1 MKKTILILSIMALIF
16 TSCKRDEILNEGDKW
31 YNGHAAVDLGLPSGL
46 YWATCN
52 IGASVPEER
61 GSYYRWGVTSEGYGT
76 SQNTENLNLSGISG
90 DAQYDAASANWG
102 GLWRMPTKYE
112 MQELLN
118 LCSWEETT
126 YNGIEAYQVVGPNGN
141 SIFIPYAEGY
151 RTYWTSSP
159 CKEYGLYDAYGLTL
173 YPYNDISIHD
183 EYRSN
188 CYYVRP
194 VFGGNKVV
202 SFDAVSRD
210 IEYRDITSTT
220 ARFGIIVMQDED
232 GTITS
237 YGACWSTDARPT
249 IDDEHYTFYEYN
261 EYDGNDDYS
270 ECFRDVYL
278 ENLMPN
284 TKYYIRAFAVSGDN
298 VVYGEVKNFTT
309 LPVESGQE
317 GGHSYIDLGLPSGV
331 KWAMCNYG
339 SYSGNP
345 WDYGDYVSW
354 GGEYNYDYDWNP
366 NNCPTYGI
374 EMGDISGSQYDYVNK
389 SWGGQWRMPT
399 LYEMQELRDYCTWE
413 WVSSDYRLAY
423 KITGPN
429 GNSIIL
435 PMYGYYEGNQYYEDY
450 DNQQGALIGP
460 GYYWTSTP
468 YDDGSNNNA
477 YCLEFG
483 SEYVQ
488 IIPNL
493 RYYGLNIR
501 PVIGYNEALYP
512 TVRMKDVTD
521 ITTNSA
527 KCSAS
532 IDYSGTVQI
541 YERGFVWSMN
551 YASPTLEN
559 YDNCVYADYYEN
571 YYSCEIYNLNSNTT
585 YYVRA
590 FVYTSMGYVYSDVLS
605 FRTLDE
611 VKELPVVTTDAVTGI
626 EAVSAICGGE
636 VTDDGGGTV
645 TERGVCWSTLQNPT
659 INDNKTTD
667 GSGIG
672 NFTTTLNNL
681 VPQTTYYV
689 RAYAT
694 NEAGTAYGEEI
705 SFTTLDADNFD
716 ETISGTKNGY
726 DYVDLGLPSGLKWAN
741 YNIGASNYKEH
752 GNPYA
757 WGETTTKTEYTASN
771 SVTYRQ
777 KVSEFSGNAQY
788 DAATANWGGE
798 WRMPTKAEFEELLN
812 ECTWQWLT
820 LQYDD
825 GNYTN
830 GYKVTGPNGNRIF
843 LPETLIYED
852 NGMAGAG
859 GSYWSST
866 PPHTDDEQ
874 AFYLCL
880 KFGYSAADVYCSSGI
895 PRYCGL
901 TIRPVF

>member
-1 MKKTILILSIMALIF
+1 MKKTILILSIMTLIF

-52 IGASVPEER
+52 IGASVPEES
-61 GSYYRWGVTSEGYGT
+61 GDYYAWGEISTNQDNGET
-76 SQNTENLNLSGISG
+76 LNVRLNDISG
-90 DAQYDAASANWG
+90 DAQYDAATANWG

-126 YNGIEAYQVVGPNGN
+126 FNGIEGYQVVGPNGN
-141 SIFIPYAEGY
+141 SIFLPAAGTKEDDYIYNKGYAS
-151 RTYWTSSP
+151 YWTSTP
-159 CKEYGLYDAYGLTL
+159 YIGKAYGYYSNQDQDELFTFRKDTGLT
-173 YPYNDISIHD
+173 I
-183 EYRSN
+183 
-188 CYYVRP
+188 RP

-202 SFDAVSRD
+202 SFDAESRG

-261 EYDGNDDYS
+261 EYNVNDDYS
-270 ECFRDVYL
+270 ECLRDVYL

-298 VVYGEVKNFTT
+298 VVYGEVMSFTT
-309 LPVESGQE
+309 LPEESGQE
-317 GGHSYIDLGLPSGV
+317 HGRTYIDLGLPSGL

-413 WVSSDYRLAY
+413 WVSSDYRRAY

-521 ITTNSA
+521 ITANSA
-527 KCSAS
+527 KCSAY
-532 IDYSGTVQI
+532 IEYTGTVEN
-541 YERGFVWSMN
+541 YGRGFVWSKN

-571 YYSCEIYNLNSNTT
+571 YYSCEIYNLNSNTV

-590 FVYTSMGYVYSDVLS
+590 FVHTSMGHVYSDVLS
-605 FRTLDE
+605 FKTLE
-611 VKELPVVTTDAVTGI
+611 
-626 EAVSAICGGE
+626 
-636 VTDDGGGTV
+636 
-645 TERGVCWSTLQNPT
+645 
-659 INDNKTTD
+659 
-667 GSGIG
+667 
-672 NFTTTLNNL
+672 
-681 VPQTTYYV
+681 
-689 RAYAT
+689 
-694 NEAGTAYGEEI
+694 
-705 SFTTLDADNFD
+705 
-716 ETISGTKNGY
+716 
-726 DYVDLGLPSGLKWAN
+726 
-741 YNIGASNYKEH
+741 
-752 GNPYA
+752 
-757 WGETTTKTEYTASN
+757 
-771 SVTYRQ
+771 
-777 KVSEFSGNAQY
+777 
-788 DAATANWGGE
+788 
-798 WRMPTKAEFEELLN
+798 
-812 ECTWQWLT
+812 
-820 LQYDD
+820 
-825 GNYTN
+825 
-830 GYKVTGPNGNRIF
+830 
-843 LPETLIYED
+843 
-852 NGMAGAG
+852 
-859 GSYWSST
+859 
-866 PPHTDDEQ
+866 
-874 AFYLCL
+874 
-880 KFGYSAADVYCSSGI
+880 
-895 PRYCGL
+895 
-901 TIRPVF
+901 